1 MSVRMRHTR
10 AHTRNRRS
18 HHALKGA
25 SITKCKKCNEP
36 VLPLT
41 LCLNCGTYKD
51 RELIDVLKKLT
62 KRERKQ
68 REKEIK
74 EKEKKES
81 KNKPLELSDLSKK

>member
-1 MSVRMRHTR
+1 M
-10 AHTRNRRS
+10 
-18 HHALKGA
+18 KGA

-41 LCLNCGTYKD
+41 LCENCGTYKE

-62 KRERKQ
+62 KKEKKQ

-74 EKEKKES
+74 EKEKEES
-81 KNKPLELSDLSKK
+81 KKKPLELSDLSKK

>member
-1 MSVRMRHTR
+1 M
-10 AHTRNRRS
+10 
-18 HHALKGA
+18 
-25 SITKCKKCNEP
+25 
-36 VLPLT
+36 PLT